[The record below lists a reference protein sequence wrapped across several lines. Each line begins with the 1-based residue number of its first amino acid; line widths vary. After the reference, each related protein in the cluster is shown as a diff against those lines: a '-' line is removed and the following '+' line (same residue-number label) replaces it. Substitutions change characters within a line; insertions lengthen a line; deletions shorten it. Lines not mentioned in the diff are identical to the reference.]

1 MYPNLDA
8 EVARAGMSYKKL
20 GEKVGIEYKSMLNK
34 KNGIT
39 DFTLKEILRIHKIF
53 PNVKIEILFEEDGE

>member
-8 EVARAGMSYKKL
+8 EVARAGLNYKKL

-34 KNGIT
+34 KNGLT
-39 DFTLKEILRIHKIF
+39 DFTLKEAVRIHSMF
-53 PNVKIEILFEEDGE
+53 PGMTMEELFEEAE